1 MRWARTLMI
10 ADMLTKAIQSNV
22 AHEARP
28 NATQSDKETLMSD
41 DQLPSTTPVVATPV
55 ATAVDAQATAADP
68 VPAPAVTPQSA
79 DVGSAGASTGVDV
92 DARLQHAT
100 QLAEMLTNNPNIRYF
115 LCALMGI
122 ATEDLSKDI

>member
-10 ADMLTKAIQSNV
+10 ADMLTKVIQSNV

-41 DQLPSTTPVVATPV
+41 DQLPSVTPVVATPA
-55 ATAVDAQATAADP
+55 ATAVDAQATTADP
-68 VPAPAVTPQSA
+68 VPAPAVTPQCA
-79 DVGSAGASTGVDV
+79 DAASIGASTGVDV

-100 QLAEMLTNNPNIRYF
+100 HLAVMLTNNPNVHSF

-122 ATEDLSKDI
+122 ATEDLSKNI

>member
-28 NATQSDKETLMSD
+28 NAAQSDKETLMSD

-68 VPAPAVTPQSA
+68 VPAVTPQSA
-79 DVGSAGASTGVDV
+79 DVDSAGASTDVDV

>member
-28 NATQSDKETLMSD
+28 NTNRTNKDVIMSD
-41 DQLPSTTPVVATPV
+41 DQLPPTTS
-55 ATAVDAQATAADP
+55 VDAATVAPADAQTTAAAP
-68 VPAPAVTPQSA
+68 APAPAVAAPSATAQSA
-79 DVGSAGASTGVDV
+79 GVDV
-92 DARLQHAT
+92 DARLHHAT
-100 QLAEMLTNNPNIRYF
+100 RLAEMLTNNPKIHSF

-122 ATEDLSKDI
+122 VSEDLSKDT